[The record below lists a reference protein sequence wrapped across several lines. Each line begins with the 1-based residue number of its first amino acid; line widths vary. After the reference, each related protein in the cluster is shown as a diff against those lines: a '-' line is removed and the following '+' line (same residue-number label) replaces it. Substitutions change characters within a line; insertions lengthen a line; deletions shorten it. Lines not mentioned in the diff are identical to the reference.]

1 MPYVKSG
8 NYDAVA
14 ELLKQ
19 VRKSATMQKADFP
32 DDLKER
38 TRSWREAWLIEPLHR
53 ITKLLEMEEKK
64 WK

>member
-1 MPYVKSG
+1 MINMPYVKSD
-8 NYDAVA
+8 NYGAVA

-38 TRSWREAWLIEPLHR
+38 THVPGVRRG
-53 ITKLLEMEEKK
+53 
-64 WK
+64 